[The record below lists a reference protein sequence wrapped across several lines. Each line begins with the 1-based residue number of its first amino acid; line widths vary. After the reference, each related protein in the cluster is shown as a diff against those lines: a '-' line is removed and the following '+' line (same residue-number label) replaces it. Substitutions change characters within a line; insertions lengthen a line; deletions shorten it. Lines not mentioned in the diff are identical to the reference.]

1 MKDKDK
7 LAEAYAHLVDE
18 ISLKL
23 HDVEELLKP
32 AAEEII
38 NNARQTTQD
47 LYEISQE
54 EAEALV
60 DALKKDLTKAEKVI
74 TEQKQEL
81 GEWFQFDVALMENK
95 FLDMIGKA
103 ADSGW
108 MAFREFESGDHQ
120 ASHYH
125 SGTVAHAGRFAC
137 SKCSKTIT
145 LKHLGRIPPCPACQ
159 NGDFYRIP
167 IAFED

>member
-1 MKDKDK
+1 M
-7 LAEAYAHLVDE
+7 
-18 ISLKL
+18 

-32 AAEEII
+32 AVEEII
-38 NNARQTTQD
+38 SNARQTTQEI
-47 LYEISQE
+47 YEISQE

-60 DALKKDLTKAEKVI
+60 DTLKKDLSKAEKVMA
-74 TEQKQEL
+74 EQKQEL
-81 GEWFQFDVALMENK
+81 GDWFQFDLELMENK
-95 FLDMIGKA
+95 FLDLISKA

-108 MAFREFESGDHQ
+108 MAFREFEEGGHQ

-137 SKCSKTIT
+137 TNCSKTIT
-145 LKHLGRIPPCPACQ
+145 LHHLGRIPPCPACR